1 MPKDTFF
8 NLPETKKD
16 RIVDAAL
23 EEFSAHSYHKA
34 RVTAIAKK
42 ASIAMGSFYQ
52 YFADK
57 KDLFKYII
65 DQSVNK
71 KLEYINRDIIENKE
85 KYTFFEIL
93 RETYLS
99 GIRFAKD
106 NPRLVTIGNYIL
118 NNKELQ
124 KEIWKDQEDKS
135 IKFFQR
141 LLKDGI
147 KKGELNPEI
156 DVNLISQLLL
166 GLNYTLSDII
176 YKDGKIDPD
185 NLKNEMEIIDK
196 MLYFIKN
203 GIKKDK

>member
-8 NLPETKKD
+8 NLPREKKD
-16 RIVDAAL
+16 RIVEAAL
-23 EEFSAHSYHKA
+23 EEFSSHSYHKA

-52 YFADK
+52 YFEDK

-71 KLEYINRDIIENKE
+71 KLEYINHDLIENKE
-85 KYTFFEIL
+85 KYNFFEIL

-106 NPRLVTIGNYIL
+106 NPRLVAIGNHIL

-124 KEIWKDQEDKS
+124 REIWKEQEDKS
-135 IKFFQR
+135 IKFFKQ
-141 LLKDGI
+141 LLEDGI
-147 KKGELNPEI
+147 KKGELEPEI
-156 DVNLISQLLL
+156 DTNLISQLLL

-176 YKDGKIDPD
+176 YKNGKIDPD